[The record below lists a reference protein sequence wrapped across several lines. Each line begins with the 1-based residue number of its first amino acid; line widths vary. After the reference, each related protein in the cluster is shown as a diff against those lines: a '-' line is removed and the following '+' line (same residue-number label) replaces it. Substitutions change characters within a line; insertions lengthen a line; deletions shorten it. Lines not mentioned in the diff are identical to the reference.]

1 MRFLIFVFFA
11 VFTFVFISIHLSSSI
26 GSSVVKDISYSE
38 ALTLI
43 QTDRV
48 TSVIITEKVLELT
61 PNRSVELNKD
71 IKSNLIWK
79 TVIAGTPEI
88 LEGSLLEHGVAYGAR
103 ESRWFSKYWITFLW
117 VGIILLLFLPRF
129 FNKQKSTFSSLMN
142 FTNHKGRQAQNVTT
156 TFADVAGHDNVR
168 EQLQEGIAFLK
179 DPKRFSRLGAKIP
192 KGVLLY
198 GPPGT
203 GKTLMARAT
212 AGEAGVPFIHISG
225 SDFVEMFVGVGAVR
239 VQSLFAEARR
249 KAPCIIFIDEIDA
262 VGSKRS
268 NVMSSGDSER
278 DQTINKL
285 LAEMDGFEQTTGII
299 IIAATNRPDNL
310 DEALKR
316 RFERKVF
323 VGLPSL
329 MAREQI
335 LRVHAKGKV
344 TNGIDYTQIAR
355 LTPGMSG
362 AALENVL
369 NEAALIATREE
380 ANAIKTDHLVR
391 AVEIVA
397 VGHKDTARRLSEND
411 RQTVAVHEAGHATVS
426 AALGR
431 SKQVARVSIIPTSH
445 GALGYNLNAPQDETD
460 TLLRSSDELL
470 DDVVCLLGGRAAEQT
485 MSGKIS
491 TGASDDLRRANTIL
505 YHYIVQYGFSEVLS
519 NRVLTQE
526 TDWSETTAQTVDE
539 EVIRL
544 LKTCYARSLSV
555 IVNNRSLVG
564 ALVGDLLT
572 HEELS
577 GENLLVF
584 LSQVENP
591 PEIEKEVVL

>member
-1 MRFLIFVFFA
+1 MRITTFIFCALFAFLV
-11 VFTFVFISIHLSSSI
+11 IHLSSSI
-26 GSSVVKDISYSE
+26 RSPVVKEVPYSE
-38 ALTLI
+38 ALALI

-48 TSVIITEKVLELT
+48 ISVLITEDVLELT
-61 PNRSVELNKD
+61 PNREAEINKD
-71 IKSNLIWK
+71 LKSHLIWK
-79 TVIAGTPEI
+79 TVIAGTPQV
-88 LEGSLLEHGVAYGAR
+88 LEDSLLEHGVVYEAQGQT
-103 ESRWFSKYWITFLW
+103 WLSKYWITLLW
-117 VGIILLLFLPRF
+117 IGILLFLFLPRF
-129 FNKQKSTFSSLMN
+129 FINQKNSFSGLMG
-142 FTNHKGRQAQNVTT
+142 FMDHKGRRAENVTT

-168 EQLQEGIAFLK
+168 EQLQEVIAFLK
-179 DPKRFSRLGAKIP
+179 DPKQFSRLGAKIP

-212 AGEAGVPFIHISG
+212 AGEAVVPFFHISG

-239 VQSLFAEARR
+239 VQKLFAQAR
-249 KAPCIIFIDEIDA
+249 KEEPCIIFIDEIDA

-268 NVMSSGDSER
+268 SVTSAGDSER

-285 LAEMDGFEQTTGII
+285 LAEMDGFEQTTGVI

-310 DEALKR
+310 DEALQR

-323 VGLPSL
+323 VGLPSVT
-329 MAREQI
+329 AREQI

-344 TNGIDYTQIAR
+344 TNGIDYTHIAR

-369 NEAALIATREE
+369 NEAALIATREG

-397 VGHKDTARRLSEND
+397 VGHKDTGRRLSEND

-431 SKQVARVSIIPTSH
+431 GKHVARVSIIPTSH
-445 GALGYNLNAPQDETD
+445 GALGYNLNTPEDETD
-460 TLLRSSDELL
+460 ALLRNSDELL
-470 DDVVCLLGGRAAEQT
+470 DDVMCLLGGRAAEQV
-485 MSGKIS
+485 MNGKIS

-505 YHYIVQYGFSEVLS
+505 YHYLVQYGFSEVLP
-519 NRVLTQE
+519 NRVLTEE
-526 TDWSETTAQTVDE
+526 TKWSDTTAQTVDA
-539 EVIRL
+539 EVMRL
-544 LKTCYARSLSV
+544 LGVCHARSLSIRPV
-555 IVNNRSLVG
+555 AIYPL
-564 ALVGDLLT
+564 ATD
-572 HEELS
+572 
-577 GENLLVF
+577 NLNHVY
-584 LSQVENP
+584 S
-591 PEIEKEVVL
+591 